1 MTLIA
6 STFILA
12 GLCFVAWGL
21 RRVAIALEVK
31 SAAAAPPDASTMG
44 AGGGGRR

>member
-12 GLCFVAWGL
+12 GLCLVAWQI
-21 RRVAIALEVK
+21 RRVAIALEAK
-31 SAAAAPPDASTMG
+31 SATLPAPDVRQTG
-44 AGGGGRR
+44 LGGGGR